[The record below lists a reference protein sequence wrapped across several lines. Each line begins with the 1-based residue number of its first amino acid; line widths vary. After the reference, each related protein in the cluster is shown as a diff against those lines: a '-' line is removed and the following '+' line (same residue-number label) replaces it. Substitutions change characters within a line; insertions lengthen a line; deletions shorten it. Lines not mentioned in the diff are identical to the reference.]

1 MGKTAL
7 SKYAPLMLV
16 PSLVLAWTSVAA
28 DPSNHPALAE
38 NSYKLTSRPWAPL
51 KIPKKRYLDVLE
63 GLCRFS
69 LKFQDHTG
77 AIIDPYTHQE
87 EQYSTI
93 YFAYG
98 VGTLVHAGRAKD
110 LLSAGVAAFEHSSLQ
125 FSQGDTALPQH
136 DGYGAFFMPALV
148 ESLDVYAS
156 SIPKAQLEAWR
167 SRLQLPLHELIGGRK
182 NNWVTYA
189 MKGEWLRATHELV
202 SREDAQQAIEEDWRS
217 EQGGRILATP
227 LNLYHDKTSDP
238 DTLSVEAVGRGNL
251 LALIADGYDGP
262 SAADMRLAAENGTQT
277 TLLLQDPTG
286 QVPANGRTSDH
297 TWVDIGYQLAFQ
309 VVANREWAAGNKEL
323 AGDGEKAGSAMSQ
336 AYSGFVHASSPHL
349 MELCNGPN
357 NEFSLMGTRG
367 TPLMISYIDDTWNYY
382 VRGISNCGLAAAD
395 FRELAELDRMHDLAA
410 KTDKFIRVR

>member
-1 MGKTAL
+1 MGKPAL

-16 PSLVLAWTSVAA
+16 ISLALAWTSVAA
-28 DPSNHPALAE
+28 DPLSGD
-38 NSYKLTSRPWAPL
+38 SYKLTSRPWAPL
-51 KIPKKRYLDVLE
+51 NITRASYLDILE

-69 LKFQDHTG
+69 AKLQDRTG

-110 LLSAGVAAFEHSSLQ
+110 LLPAGVAAFEHSSLQ
-125 FSQGDTALPQH
+125 FAQGDSALPQH

-156 SIPKAQLEAWR
+156 LIPKTQLEAWR
-167 SRLQLPLHELIGGRK
+167 SRLQLPLRALIGSRK
-182 NNWVTYA
+182 NNWMTYA
-189 MKGEWLRATHELV
+189 MKGDWLRATHGLA
-202 SREDAQQAIEEDWRS
+202 SRGDAQQAIEEDWRS
-217 EQGGRILATP
+217 EQAARILATP
-227 LNLYHDKTSDP
+227 FNLYHDKTSDP

-262 SAADMRLAAENGTQT
+262 SAAEMRQAAENGTQT

-309 VVANREWAAGNKEL
+309 VMANREWEAGNKAL
-323 AGDGEKAGSAMSQ
+323 AGVYQ
-336 AYSGFVHASSPHL
+336 HAS
-349 MELCNGPN
+349 ELSFNSTARWKRTDGDAAGAYFITKNHFDPALRVGYQDA
-357 NEFSLMGTRG
+357 SLM
-367 TPLMISYIDDTWNYY
+367 SNYT
-382 VRGISNCGLAAAD
+382 GA
-395 FRELAELDRMHDLAA
+395 FMFHLAEAYNARTFKIPERPVPAEIGGYAIAL
-410 KTDKFIRVR
+410 